1 MSSFPFQI
9 PWILLTVMS
18 PLVGALLLSLVPGE
32 HKMAHRTVAGLFTG
46 LSLVF
51 SLVMAVVFNPTS
63 MGLQMTTLAEDVAW
77 IPEIGARFT
86 LAVDGISLWL
96 IVLTTFLS
104 MVATVVATSIVQDK
118 VKEFHVGMLVMQ
130 TGMLGAFTATDVMLY
145 FLFWEVMLVPMFL
158 LIGLWGGVN
167 RVQAALKFVLYTM
180 VGSALLMAAILYVR
194 TVGGAASFALTDM
207 IAAGQSLGFVEQVL
221 VFGGMAMAFLI
232 KVPLF
237 PFHTWSP
244 DAYSEAPAPATAL
257 LSGVMAKVGVYGLIR
272 FAMPMSPDAVIFM
285 APYIAVLAVVGI
297 VYGALVAFNQTEMR
311 RLLAYSSLSHLGFV
325 VLGLMALTPEGLT
338 GAVFQCVAHGLSTGG
353 LFLVVGLLES
363 RRATRTLADFGGIAR
378 QVPVM
383 TTVFIL
389 LSFASAAVPGLVGF
403 VGEFLILT
411 GSAGSWALNFGPVTT
426 LAGVGFGPDTHAL
439 LFTAVAA
446 IGVIVGAVYVL
457 VMVQRIFF
465 GPVNDKGAPVTDLDW
480 SESSVL
486 LPLVLVCVVLGFF
499 PQTLLGRITPA
510 VDATLESIAVGSNE
524 YRGDVNAGAER
535 AFEQARFAR
544 ERQAGAWT
552 IVQQLGGGAADAHAD
567 EAHGDDDED
576 HGDGQEAAGEEG
588 GH

>member
-9 PWILLTVMS
+9 PWILMTVMS
-18 PLVGALLLSLVPGE
+18 PLVGALLLSMVPGE
-32 HKMAHRTVAGLFTG
+32 HKMAHRAVAGLFTG
-46 LSLVF
+46 ISLVL
-51 SLVMAVVFNPTS
+51 SLVMAALFNSEAT
-63 MGLQMTTLAEDVAW
+63 GYQLTTLAEDVAW

-96 IVLTTFLS
+96 IVLTTFMS
-104 MVATVVATSIVQDK
+104 MVATVVATSTIQEK

-130 TGMLGAFTATDVMLY
+130 AGMLGAFTATDVMLY
-145 FLFWEVMLVPMFL
+145 FLFWEVMLIPMFL

-180 VGSALLMAAILYVR
+180 VGSAFLMAAILYVR
-194 TVGGAASFALTDM
+194 TVGGAASFALRDM

-221 VFGGMAMAFLI
+221 VFGGMAIAFLI

-237 PFHTWSP
+237 PLHTWSP

-272 FAMPMSPDAVIFM
+272 FAMPMSPDAVIFL

-311 RLLAYSSLSHLGFV
+311 RVLAYSSLSHLGFV
-325 VLGLMALTPEGLT
+325 VLGLMALTPEALT
-338 GAVFQCVAHGLSTGG
+338 GAVFQCVAHGLATGG
-353 LFLVVGLLES
+353 LFLVVGLLEA
-363 RRATRTLADFGGIAR
+363 RRDTRTMADFGGIAR
-378 QVPVM
+378 QVPLL

-411 GSAGSWALNFGPVTT
+411 GTAGSWALNFGPITT
-426 LAGVGFGPDTHAL
+426 LGDVGFGPDTHAL
-439 LFTAVAA
+439 LFTAAAA

-465 GPVNDKGAPVTDLDW
+465 GPVNEKSAPVADLHW

-486 LPLVLVCVVLGFF
+486 VPLVFVCVALGFF
-499 PQTLLGRITPA
+499 PQGLITRITPA
-510 VDATLESIAVGSNE
+510 VESTLQSIALGSNE
-524 YRGDVNAGAER
+524 YRGDVNAGDER
-535 AFEQARFAR
+535 TFEQARFAR
-544 ERQAGAWT
+544 EREAGSWA
-552 IVQQLGGGAADAHAD
+552 IVEELGGGHAD
-567 EAHGDDDED
+567 DHADDHGGEAHGDDE
-576 HGDGQEAAGEEG
+576 EAAGEEG